1 MSSACNFA
9 SKVLNYMGDMEN
21 KAITG
26 SEEVVIPQQ
35 AKTYKM
41 IAFRGKVVFPGQA
54 VHFDL
59 VRDKS
64 YAAISHAVESGE
76 SVFLVAQKRATMVN
90 PAPQDIYRVGVLA
103 TIKQVQRLPGDAMRV
118 VFIAGRRMQI
128 DSYVSLT
135 PYFEVTL
142 KEYEYEQDDPVYF
155 EAVKRRLD
163 EQFKE
168 YRRIDTK
175 MPGDVLSTLSVD
187 DGERF
192 VATIANYIFTDDA
205 EKQNVLQTKT
215 LSAQYEQI
223 LTVLTRETEIRAI
236 EKRITAKVRQS
247 IDKNQKEYYVRE
259 QIRALKQE
267 IGEDADEIDEL
278 RDKLNAL
285 KESIPDYAYEKAE
298 KEISRLEKMNPSTPE
313 ATVSRSYIEL
323 ILEMP
328 WNKST
333 KDEISLDRARKVLN
347 EDHYGLEKVKERI
360 LEYLAVYKLTNN
372 LKSPILCFVG
382 PPGVGKTSIVR
393 SIARAA
399 GKELVSM
406 SLGGIRDE
414 AEIRGHRRTYV
425 AALPGRII
433 SGIRQAGVNNPV
445 FLLDEIDKM
454 TADMHGDPA
463 SALLE
468 VLDPNQN
475 YNFKDNYLDMPYD
488 LSSVM
493 FVTTANSLDPLPPAL
508 LDRLEVIEL
517 SGYTYEEKLQISK
530 RYLKPKEME
539 ANGLSNIKVD
549 MSDSVIMN
557 VISSYTR
564 ESGVRNLEREIATI
578 MRKIALRIV
587 EQNEQPTSFKV
598 TKKEVLEFLGPPKY
612 KENAIADTDEIGAA
626 TGLAWTSV
634 GGVTLNIEA
643 VIIPGGKGE
652 IKLTGSLGDV
662 MKESCL
668 AALSLVRSRADEY
681 GIDRDEFVNNDI
693 HLHFPEGATPKDG
706 PSAGITIATALMS
719 AFSKRPVAHDVTMTG
734 EVTLRGRVLAIGGL
748 KEKSLAAFRAGFKRL
763 IIPKENE
770 KDLAD
775 VPEEVK
781 KKLEI
786 ILVDDIDKVF
796 SAVLVK

>member
-1 MSSACNFA
+1 MDNNFDNKFGYSAEDTQLL
-9 SKVLNYMGDMEN
+9 SRV
-21 KAITG
+21 
-26 SEEVVIPQQ
+26 
-35 AKTYKM
+35 KTYKM

-64 YAAISHAVESGE
+64 YAAISQAVESGE

-118 VFIAGRRMQI
+118 VFMAGRRMQI

-142 KEYEYEQDDPVYF
+142 KEYEYEPDDPIYF

-175 MPGDVLSTLSVD
+175 MPGDVLSSLSVD

-192 VATIANYIFTDDA
+192 VSTIASYIFATDS
-205 EKQNVLQTKT
+205 EKQTVLQTKT
-215 LSAQYEQI
+215 LSEQYEQI
-223 LTVLTRETEIRAI
+223 LTVLTKETEIRAM
-236 EKRITAKVRQS
+236 EKRISAKVRQH
-247 IDKNQKEYYVRE
+247 IDKNQKEYYIRE
-259 QIRALKQE
+259 QIHALKE
-267 IGEDADEIDEL
+267 ELGEDADEIDEL
-278 RDKLNAL
+278 RKRLSEMKDAM
-285 KESIPDYAYEKAE
+285 PQAAYEKAE
-298 KEISRLEKMNPSTPE
+298 KEISRLEKMNSSTPE
-313 ATVSRSYIEL
+313 ANVARSYVDLLLDMPWSKFTDGDIEL
-323 ILEMP
+323 
-328 WNKST
+328 
-333 KDEISLDRARKVLN
+333 DFARQVLAD
-347 EDHYGLEKVKERI
+347 DHYGLEKVKTRI
-360 LEYLAVYKLTNN
+360 LEYLAVYKLTRN
-372 LKSPILCFVG
+372 LKSPVLCFVG

-399 GKELVSM
+399 GRELVTM
-406 SLGGIRDE
+406 SLGGIHDE

-425 AALPGRII
+425 AAMPGRII
-433 SGIRQAGVNNPV
+433 SGIRGAGVNNPV

-454 TADMHGDPA
+454 TADIHGDPA

-475 YNFKDNYLDMPYD
+475 YNFKDNYLDTPFD
-488 LSSVM
+488 LSNVM

-517 SGYTYEEKLQISK
+517 SGYTYEEKLQIAK

-539 ANGLSNIKVD
+539 ANGLTDIKVD
-549 MSDSVIMN
+549 MSDA
-557 VISSYTR
+557 VISHIISAYTR
-564 ESGVRNLEREIATI
+564 ESGVRKLEREIATV
-578 MRKIALRIV
+578 MRKIALKVV
-587 EQNEQPTSFKV
+587 ESDVKPTSIKV
-598 TKKEVLEFLGPPKY
+598 TKKDIAEYLGAPKY
-612 KENAIADTDEIGAA
+612 KDGTTSENDEVGVA

-634 GGVTLNIEA
+634 GGVTLTIEA
-643 VIIPGGKGE
+643 AIISGGKGE
-652 IKLTGSLGDV
+652 LKLTGSLGDV

-668 AALSLVRSRADEY
+668 AALSLVRSRAGEY
-681 GIDRDEFVNNDI
+681 HIPEHNFTENDV

-719 AFSKRPVAHDVTMTG
+719 AFSGRKVAHDVAMTG
-734 EVTLRGRVLAIGGL
+734 EVTLRGKVLAIGGL
-748 KEKSLAAFRAGFKRL
+748 KEKSLAAFRAGCKRL
-763 IIPKENE
+763 IIPRENE
-770 KDLAD
+770 KDLTEI
-775 VPEEVK
+775 PEEVK
-781 KKLEI
+781 QKVKI
-786 ILVDDIDKVF
+786 ILVDNIDQVY
-796 SAVLVK
+796 SHVLVCE

>member
-1 MSSACNFA
+1 
-9 SKVLNYMGDMEN
+9 MEN
-21 KAITG
+21 KATT
-26 SEEVVIPQQ
+26 EFEQTQIPQPVK
-35 AKTYKM
+35 AYKM

-64 YAAISHAVESGE
+64 YSAISEAVESGE
-76 SVFLVAQKRATMVN
+76 SVFLVAQKRATTVN

-103 TIKQVQRLPGDAMRV
+103 SIKQVQRLPGDAMRV
-118 VFIAGRRMQI
+118 VFTAGRRMQI

-142 KEYEYEQDDPVYF
+142 KEYEYEADDPVYF

-192 VATIANYIFTDDA
+192 VSTIANYIFTSDS
-205 EKQNVLQTKT
+205 EKQNILQTKT

-223 LTVLTRETEIRAI
+223 LTVLVREVEIRSL
-236 EKRITAKVRQS
+236 EKTITAKVRQN
-247 IDKNQKEYYVRE
+247 IDKNQKEYYLRE
-259 QIRALKQE
+259 QIRAIKTEL
-267 IGEDADEIDEL
+267 GEDADEIDAL
-278 RDKLNAL
+278 REKLAAMKEVLPEAAYDKIN
-285 KESIPDYAYEKAE
+285 
-298 KEISRLEKMNPSTPE
+298 KEISRLEKMSPSTPE
-313 ATVSRSYIEL
+313 ATVSRSYIDL
-323 ILEMP
+323 VLDLP
-328 WNKST
+328 WAKST
-333 KDEISLDRARKVLN
+333 TDTLSLAEARKVLN
-347 EDHYGLEKVKERI
+347 EDHFGLEKVKERI
-360 LEYLAVYKLTNN
+360 LEYLAVYKLTGN
-372 LKSPILCFVG
+372 LKSPVLCFVG

-399 GKELVSM
+399 GKKFVSM

-433 SGIRQAGVNNPV
+433 EGLRNAGVNNPV

-475 YNFKDNYLDMPYD
+475 YGFKDNYLDMPFD
-488 LSSVM
+488 LSKVM
-493 FVTTANSLDPLPPAL
+493 FVTTANSLDPIQPAL

-517 SGYTYEEKLQISK
+517 SGYTYEEKLQIAK
-530 RYLKPKEME
+530 RYLRPKEIE
-539 ANGLSNIKVD
+539 ANGLKDIKIE
-549 MSDSVIMN
+549 MSDAVTMN
-557 VISSYTR
+557 VISNYTR
-564 ESGVRNLEREIATI
+564 ESGVRNLEREIATV
-578 MRKIALRIV
+578 MRKIALKVV
-587 EQNEQPTSFKV
+587 EQKQPPSVFKV
-598 TKKEVLEFLGPPKY
+598 TKKEIAEFLGAPKY
-612 KENAIADTDEIGAA
+612 KDGGAVAEIDEVGAA
-626 TGLAWTSV
+626 NGLAWTSV

-643 VIIPGGKGE
+643 AIIPDGKGDV
-652 IKLTGSLGDV
+652 KLTGSLGDV
-662 MKESCL
+662 MKESCMT
-668 AALSLVRSRADEY
+668 ALTLVRARADKF
-681 GIDRDEFVNNDI
+681 GVDRDMFVKNDVP
-693 HLHFPEGATPKDG
+693 LHFPEGATPKDG

-719 AFSKRPVAHDVTMTG
+719 VFSGKRVAHDVAMTG
-734 EVTLRGRVLAIGGL
+734 EVTLRGKVLAIGGL

-763 IIPKENE
+763 IIPRENE
-770 KDLAD
+770 KDLVD
-775 VPEEVK
+775 VPDEVK
-781 KKLEI
+781 NKLEI
-786 ILVDDIDKVF
+786 ILVDNIDEVY
-796 SAVLVK
+796 AAALL

>member
-1 MSSACNFA
+1 M
-9 SKVLNYMGDMEN
+9 DN
-21 KAITG
+21 KIIYDA
-26 SEEVVIPQQ
+26 EETQLIQPV
-35 AKTYKM
+35 KTYKM

-64 YAAISHAVESGE
+64 YTAISQAVESGE

-128 DSYVSLT
+128 DSYVSLN

-142 KEYEYEQDDPVYF
+142 KEYEYEPDDPVYF
-155 EAVKRRLD
+155 EAIKRRLD

-175 MPGDVLSTLSVD
+175 MPGDVLSSLSVD

-192 VATIANYIFTDDA
+192 VSTIAGYIFATDS

-215 LSAQYEQI
+215 LSAQYELI
-223 LTVLTRETEIRAI
+223 LTSLTKETEIRAM
-236 EKRITAKVRQS
+236 EKRISARVRQN
-247 IDKNQKEYYVRE
+247 IDKNQKEYYIRE
-259 QIRALKQE
+259 QIRVLKE
-267 IGEDADEIDEL
+267 ELGEDADEIDEL
-278 RDKLNAL
+278 REKLRGM
-285 KESIPDYAYEKAE
+285 KDDMPQTAYEKAE
-298 KEISRLEKMNPSTPE
+298 KEISRLEKMNSSTPE
-313 ATVSRSYIEL
+313 ASVARSYIEL
-323 ILEMP
+323 LLEMP
-328 WNKST
+328 WQKST
-333 KDEISLDRARKVLN
+333 EDDISLEHARKVLA
-347 EDHYGLEKVKERI
+347 EDHYGLEKVKGRI
-360 LEYLAVYKLTNN
+360 LEYLAVFKLTKN
-372 LKSPILCFVG
+372 LKAPVLCFVG

-399 GKELVSM
+399 GKELVTM
-406 SLGGIRDE
+406 SLGGIHDE

-425 AALPGRII
+425 AAMPGRII
-433 SGIRQAGVNNPV
+433 SGIRQAKVNNPV

-454 TADMHGDPA
+454 TADIHGDPA

-475 YNFKDNYLDMPYD
+475 YNFKDNYLDMPFD
-488 LSSVM
+488 LSKVM
-493 FVTTANSLDPLPPAL
+493 FVTTANSLDPLPAAL

-517 SGYTYEEKLQISK
+517 SGYTYEEKLQIAK
-530 RYLKPKEME
+530 RYLKPKEIE
-539 ANGLSNIKVD
+539 ANGLSDVKIE
-549 MSDSVIMN
+549 MSDAVISHI
-557 VISSYTR
+557 ISSYTR
-564 ESGVRNLEREIATI
+564 ESGVRNLEREIATV
-578 MRKIALRIV
+578 MRKIALKVV
-587 EQNEQPTSFKV
+587 ESKEPVTTFKV
-598 TKKEVLEFLGPPKY
+598 GKKDVAEFLGPAKY
-612 KENAIADTDEIGAA
+612 KETSAVETDEVGAA

-634 GGVTLNIEA
+634 GGVTLSIEA
-643 VIIPGGKGE
+643 AIISGGKGE
-652 IKLTGSLGDV
+652 LKLTGSLGDV

-668 AALSLVRSRADEY
+668 AALSLVRSRAAEY
-681 GIDRDEFVNNDI
+681 GIKETAFSENDV

-719 AFSKRPVAHDVTMTG
+719 AFSKKAVAHDVAMTG
-734 EVTLRGRVLAIGGL
+734 EVTLRGKVLAIGGL
-748 KEKSLAAFRAGFKRL
+748 KEKSLAAFRAGYKRL

-775 VPEEVK
+775 VPDEVK
-781 KKLEI
+781 QKVQI
-786 ILVDDIDKVF
+786 IPVESIDQVF
-796 SAVLVK
+796 AAVLK

>member
-1 MSSACNFA
+1 
-9 SKVLNYMGDMEN
+9 MEN
-21 KAITG
+21 KATT
-26 SEEVVIPQQ
+26 EFEQTQIPQPVK
-35 AKTYKM
+35 AYKM

-64 YAAISHAVESGE
+64 YSAISEAVESGE
-76 SVFLVAQKRATMVN
+76 SVFLVAQKRATTVN

-103 TIKQVQRLPGDAMRV
+103 SIKQVQRLPGDAMRV
-118 VFIAGRRMQI
+118 VFTAGRRMQI

-142 KEYEYEQDDPVYF
+142 KEYEYEADDPVYF

-192 VATIANYIFTDDA
+192 VSTIANYIFTSDS
-205 EKQNVLQTKT
+205 EKQNILQTKT

-223 LTVLTRETEIRAI
+223 LTVLVREVEIRSL
-236 EKRITAKVRQS
+236 EKTITAKVRQN
-247 IDKNQKEYYVRE
+247 IDKNQKEYYLRE
-259 QIRALKQE
+259 QIRAIKTEL
-267 IGEDADEIDEL
+267 GEDADEIDAL
-278 RDKLNAL
+278 REKLAAMKEVLPEAAYDKIN
-285 KESIPDYAYEKAE
+285 
-298 KEISRLEKMNPSTPE
+298 KEISRLEKMSPSTPE
-313 ATVSRSYIEL
+313 ATVSRSYIDL
-323 ILEMP
+323 VLDLP
-328 WNKST
+328 WAKST
-333 KDEISLDRARKVLN
+333 TDTLSLAEARKVLN
-347 EDHYGLEKVKERI
+347 EDHFGLEKVKERI
-360 LEYLAVYKLTNN
+360 LEYLAVYKLTGN
-372 LKSPILCFVG
+372 LKSPVLCFVG

-399 GKELVSM
+399 GKKFVSM

-433 SGIRQAGVNNPV
+433 EGLRNAGVNNPV

-475 YNFKDNYLDMPYD
+475 YGFKDNYLDMPFD
-488 LSSVM
+488 LSKVM
-493 FVTTANSLDPLPPAL
+493 FVTTANSLDPIQPAL

-517 SGYTYEEKLQISK
+517 SGYTYEEKLQIAK
-530 RYLKPKEME
+530 RYLRPKEIE
-539 ANGLSNIKVD
+539 ANGLKDIKIE
-549 MSDSVIMN
+549 MSDAVTMN
-557 VISSYTR
+557 LISNYTR
-564 ESGVRNLEREIATI
+564 ESGVRNLEREIATV
-578 MRKIALRIV
+578 MRKIALKVV
-587 EQNEQPTSFKV
+587 EQKQPPSVFKV
-598 TKKEVLEFLGPPKY
+598 TKKEIAEFLGAPKY
-612 KENAIADTDEIGAA
+612 KDGGAVAEIDEVGAA
-626 TGLAWTSV
+626 NGLAWTSV

-643 VIIPGGKGE
+643 AIIPDGKGDV
-652 IKLTGSLGDV
+652 KLTGSLGDV
-662 MKESCL
+662 MKESCMT
-668 AALSLVRSRADEY
+668 ALTLVRARADKF
-681 GIDRDEFVNNDI
+681 GVDRYMFVKNDV

-719 AFSKRPVAHDVTMTG
+719 VFSGKRVAHDVAMTG
-734 EVTLRGRVLAIGGL
+734 EVTLRGKVLAIGGL

-763 IIPKENE
+763 IIPRENE
-770 KDLAD
+770 KDLVD
-775 VPEEVK
+775 VPDEVK
-781 KKLEI
+781 NKLEI
-786 ILVDDIDKVF
+786 ILVDNIDEVY
-796 SAVLVK
+796 AAALL

>member
-1 MSSACNFA
+1 M
-9 SKVLNYMGDMEN
+9 VDIMDN
-21 KAITG
+21 KAFTDT
-26 SEEVVIPQQ
+26 EEEQVMQPV
-35 AKTYKM
+35 KTYKM
-41 IAFRGKVVFPGQA
+41 IPFRGKVVFPGQA

-64 YAAISHAVESGE
+64 YNAIIQAAEASE

-103 TIKQVQRLPGDAMRV
+103 SIKQVQRLPGDALRV
-118 VFIAGRRMQI
+118 VFTAGRRMQI
-128 DSYVSLT
+128 DSYVSIT

-142 KEYEYEQDDPVYF
+142 KEYEYEPDDPLYF

-163 EQFKE
+163 EQFRE

-175 MPGDVLSTLSVD
+175 MPGDILSSLSVD

-192 VATIANYIFTDDA
+192 VSTIAGYIFSSDS
-205 EKQNVLQTKT
+205 ERQNVLQMKT
-215 LSAQYEQI
+215 LSAQYEEI
-223 LTVLTRETEIRAI
+223 LNVLTRETEIRAI
-236 EKRITAKVRQS
+236 EKKISAKVRQN
-247 IDKNQKEYYVRE
+247 IDKNQKEYYLRE
-259 QIRALKQE
+259 QIKALKE
-267 IGEDADEIDEL
+267 ELGEDADEIDEL
-278 RDKLNAL
+278 REKLAGMKDAL
-285 KESIPDYAYEKAE
+285 PEYAYEKAE
-298 KEISRLEKMNPSTPE
+298 KEISRLEKMSPSTPE

-323 ILEMP
+323 ILDMP
-328 WNKST
+328 WT
-333 KDEISLDRARKVLN
+333 KATEDDIALDRARKVLA

-399 GKELVSM
+399 GKELVTM
-406 SLGGIRDE
+406 SLGGVRDE

-425 AALPGRII
+425 AAMPGRII

-454 TADMHGDPA
+454 TSDIHGDPA

-475 YNFKDNYLDMPYD
+475 CNFKDNYLDMPFD
-488 LSSVM
+488 LSHVM
-493 FVTTANSLDPLPPAL
+493 FVTTANSLDPIPPAL

-517 SGYTYEEKLQISK
+517 SGYTYEEKLQIAK
-530 RYLKPKEME
+530 RYLKPKEIE
-539 ANGLSNIKVD
+539 ANGLKNVKID

-557 VISSYTR
+557 IITSYTR
-564 ESGVRNLEREIATI
+564 ESGVRNLEREIATV
-578 MRKIALRIV
+578 MRKIALKIV
-587 EQNEQPTSFKV
+587 EQKDTPSSFKV
-598 TKKEVLEFLGPPKY
+598 TKKETAEFLGPPKY
-612 KENAIADTDEIGAA
+612 KESAVTDIDEIGTA

-643 VIIPGGKGE
+643 MIIPNGKGE
-652 IKLTGSLGDV
+652 LRLTGSLGDV

-668 AALSLVRSRADEY
+668 AALSLVRSRAEQF
-681 GIDRDEFVNNDI
+681 GIDPDAFVKNDI

-719 AFSKRPVAHDVTMTG
+719 AFSQRKVAHDVTMTG
-734 EVTLRGRVLAIGGL
+734 EITLRGKVLAIGGL

-763 IIPKENE
+763 LIPRENE
-770 KDLAD
+770 KDLSD
-775 VPEEVK
+775 VPAEVK
-781 KKLEI
+781 AKLDI
-786 ILVDDIDKVF
+786 ILVDNIDKVF
-796 SAVLVK
+796 AEVLV

>member
-1 MSSACNFA
+1 M
-9 SKVLNYMGDMEN
+9 
-21 KAITG
+21 
-26 SEEVVIPQQ
+26 
-35 AKTYKM
+35 
-41 IAFRGKVVFPGQA
+41 
-54 VHFDL
+54 
-59 VRDKS
+59 
-64 YAAISHAVESGE
+64 
-76 SVFLVAQKRATMVN
+76 
-90 PAPQDIYRVGVLA
+90 
-103 TIKQVQRLPGDAMRV
+103 
-118 VFIAGRRMQI
+118 
-128 DSYVSLT
+128 
-135 PYFEVTL
+135 
-142 KEYEYEQDDPVYF
+142 
-155 EAVKRRLD
+155 
-163 EQFKE
+163 
-168 YRRIDTK
+168 
-175 MPGDVLSTLSVD
+175 
-187 DGERF
+187 
-192 VATIANYIFTDDA
+192 
-205 EKQNVLQTKT
+205 
-215 LSAQYEQI
+215 
-223 LTVLTRETEIRAI
+223 
-236 EKRITAKVRQS
+236 
-247 IDKNQKEYYVRE
+247 
-259 QIRALKQE
+259 
-267 IGEDADEIDEL
+267 
-278 RDKLNAL
+278 
-285 KESIPDYAYEKAE
+285 
-298 KEISRLEKMNPSTPE
+298 
-313 ATVSRSYIEL
+313 
-323 ILEMP
+323 
-328 WNKST
+328 
-333 KDEISLDRARKVLN
+333 
-347 EDHYGLEKVKERI
+347 
-360 LEYLAVYKLTNN
+360 
-372 LKSPILCFVG
+372 
-382 PPGVGKTSIVR
+382 
-393 SIARAA
+393 
-399 GKELVSM
+399 SM

-508 LDRLEVIEL
+508 LDRLEAIEL

-539 ANGLSNIKVD
+539 ANGLGNIKVD

-598 TKKEVLEFLGPPKY
+598 TKKEVAEFLGPPKY
-612 KENAIADTDEIGAA
+612 KENAIADTDEIGTA

-634 GGVTLNIEA
+634 GGVTLNIVA

>member
-1 MSSACNFA
+1 
-9 SKVLNYMGDMEN
+9 MEN
-21 KAITG
+21 KATT
-26 SEEVVIPQQ
+26 EFEQTQIPQPVK
-35 AKTYKM
+35 AYKM

-64 YAAISHAVESGE
+64 YSAISEAVESGE
-76 SVFLVAQKRATMVN
+76 SVFLVAQKRATTVN

-103 TIKQVQRLPGDAMRV
+103 SIKQVQRLPGDAMRV
-118 VFIAGRRMQI
+118 VFTAGRRMQI

-142 KEYEYEQDDPVYF
+142 KEYEYEADDPVYF

-192 VATIANYIFTDDA
+192 VSTIANYIFTSDS
-205 EKQNVLQTKT
+205 EKQNILQTKT

-223 LTVLTRETEIRAI
+223 LTVLVREVEIRSL
-236 EKRITAKVRQS
+236 EKTITAKVRQN
-247 IDKNQKEYYVRE
+247 IDKNQKEYYLRE
-259 QIRALKQE
+259 QIRAIKTEL
-267 IGEDADEIDEL
+267 GEDADEIDAL
-278 RDKLNAL
+278 REKLAAMKEVLPEAAYDKIN
-285 KESIPDYAYEKAE
+285 
-298 KEISRLEKMNPSTPE
+298 KEISRLEKMSPSTPE
-313 ATVSRSYIEL
+313 ATVSRSYIDL
-323 ILEMP
+323 VLDLP
-328 WNKST
+328 WAKST
-333 KDEISLDRARKVLN
+333 TDTLSLAEARKVLN
-347 EDHYGLEKVKERI
+347 EDHFGLEKVKERI
-360 LEYLAVYKLTNN
+360 LEYLAVYKLTGN
-372 LKSPILCFVG
+372 LKSPVLCFVG

-399 GKELVSM
+399 GKKFVSM

-433 SGIRQAGVNNPV
+433 EGLRNAGVNNPV

-475 YNFKDNYLDMPYD
+475 YGFKDNYLDMPFD
-488 LSSVM
+488 LSKVM
-493 FVTTANSLDPLPPAL
+493 FVTTANSLDPIQPAL

-517 SGYTYEEKLQISK
+517 SGYTYEEKLQIAK
-530 RYLKPKEME
+530 RYLRPKEIE
-539 ANGLSNIKVD
+539 ANGLKDIKIE
-549 MSDSVIMN
+549 MSDAVTMN
-557 VISSYTR
+557 VISNYTR
-564 ESGVRNLEREIATI
+564 ESGVRNLEREIATV
-578 MRKIALRIV
+578 MRKIALKVV
-587 EQNEQPTSFKV
+587 EQKQPPSVFKV
-598 TKKEVLEFLGPPKY
+598 TKKEIAEFLGAPKY
-612 KENAIADTDEIGAA
+612 KDGGAVAEIDEVGAA
-626 TGLAWTSV
+626 NGLAWTSV

-643 VIIPGGKGE
+643 AIIPDGKGDV
-652 IKLTGSLGDV
+652 KLTGSLGDV
-662 MKESCL
+662 MKESCMT
-668 AALSLVRSRADEY
+668 ALTLVRARADKF
-681 GIDRDEFVNNDI
+681 GVDRDMFVKNDV

-719 AFSKRPVAHDVTMTG
+719 VFSGKRVAHDVAMTG
-734 EVTLRGRVLAIGGL
+734 EVTLRGKVLAIGGL

-763 IIPKENE
+763 IIPRENE
-770 KDLAD
+770 KDLVD
-775 VPEEVK
+775 VPDEVK
-781 KKLEI
+781 NKLEI
-786 ILVDDIDKVF
+786 ILVENIDEVY
-796 SAVLVK
+796 AAALL

>member
-1 MSSACNFA
+1 MI
-9 SKVLNYMGDMEN
+9 GDIEN
-21 KAITG
+21 KSIIDVT
-26 SEEVVIPQQ
+26 ETPIPQQ
-35 AKTYKM
+35 PKAYKM

-64 YAAISHAVESGE
+64 YSAISQAVESGE

-103 TIKQVQRLPGDAMRV
+103 SIKQVQRLPGDAMRV
-118 VFIAGRRMQI
+118 VFMAGKRMQI

-135 PYFEVTL
+135 PFFEVTL
-142 KEYEYEQDDPVYF
+142 KDYEYEPDDPIYF

-192 VATIANYIFTDDA
+192 VSTIANYIFSSDA
-205 EKQNVLQTKT
+205 EKQNILQTKT

-223 LTVLTRETEIRAI
+223 LTVLVREVEIRAL
-236 EKRITAKVRQS
+236 EKSISAKVRQN
-247 IDKNQKEYYVRE
+247 IDKNQKEYYLRE
-259 QIRALKQE
+259 QIRAIKDEL
-267 IGEDADEIDEL
+267 GEDVDEIDEL
-278 RDKLNAL
+278 RDKLKSMAGAL
-285 KESIPDYAYEKAE
+285 PEAAYQKIE
-298 KEISRLEKMNPSTPE
+298 KEISRLEKMSPSTPE
-313 ATVSRSYIEL
+313 ATVSRSYIDLVLEL
-323 ILEMP
+323 P
-328 WNKST
+328 WNEST
-333 KDEISLDRARKVLN
+333 TEALTLNEARKILN

-360 LEYLAVYKLTNN
+360 LEYLAVYKLTGN
-372 LKSPILCFVG
+372 LKSPVLCFVG

-399 GKELVSM
+399 GKKFVSM

-433 SGIRQAGVNNPV
+433 EGVKNAGVNNPV

-454 TADMHGDPA
+454 TADIHGDPA

-475 YNFKDNYLDMPYD
+475 NAFKDNYLDMPFD
-488 LSSVM
+488 LSKVM
-493 FVTTANSLDPLPPAL
+493 FVTTANSLEPIPPAL

-517 SGYTYEEKLQISK
+517 SGYTYEEKLQIAK
-530 RYLKPKEME
+530 KYLKPKQVE
-539 ANGLSNIKVD
+539 ANGLKDIKIE
-549 MSDSVIMN
+549 MSDAVIN
-557 VISSYTR
+557 NIISAYTR
-564 ESGVRNLEREIATI
+564 ESGVRNLEREIATV
-578 MRKIALRIV
+578 MRKIAVKVV
-587 EQNEQPTSFKV
+587 EQKEPSASFRV
-598 TKKEVLEFLGPPKY
+598 TKKEVVEFLGAPKY
-612 KENAIADTDEIGAA
+612 KDGGSSSDVDEVGAA

-634 GGVTLNIEA
+634 GGVTLSIEA
-643 VIIPGGKGE
+643 AIISGGKGE

-668 AALSLVRSRADEY
+668 TALSLVRSRKDAF
-681 GIDRDEFVNNDI
+681 GIDGDMFVNNDI

-719 AFSKRPVAHDVTMTG
+719 AFSRKAVAHDVAMTG
-734 EVTLRGRVLAIGGL
+734 EITLRGKVLAIGGL

-770 KDLAD
+770 KDLVD
-775 VPEEVK
+775 VPSEVK
-781 KKLEI
+781 EKMTI
-786 ILVDDIDKVF
+786 VTVDNIDQVF
-796 SAVLVK
+796 AAALK

>member
-1 MSSACNFA
+1 MDNKYGYSAEDTQLLQP
-9 SKVLNYMGDMEN
+9 V
-21 KAITG
+21 
-26 SEEVVIPQQ
+26 
-35 AKTYKM
+35 KTYKM

-64 YAAISHAVESGE
+64 YAAIAQAVESGE

-118 VFIAGRRMQI
+118 VFMAGRRMQI

-142 KEYEYEQDDPVYF
+142 KEYDYEPDDPIYF

-163 EQFKE
+163 EQFRE

-175 MPGDVLSTLSVD
+175 MPGDVLSSLSVD

-192 VATIANYIFTDDA
+192 VSTIAGYIFSTDS
-205 EKQNVLQTKT
+205 EKQTVLQTRT
-215 LSAQYEQI
+215 LSEQYEQI
-223 LTVLTRETEIRAI
+223 LTVLTKETEIRAM
-236 EKRITAKVRQS
+236 EKRISAKVRQN
-247 IDKNQKEYYVRE
+247 IDKNQKEYYIRE
-259 QIRALKQE
+259 QIHALKE
-267 IGEDADEIDEL
+267 ELGEDADEIDEL
-278 RDKLNAL
+278 RKRLADMKDDMPQL
-285 KESIPDYAYEKAE
+285 AYEKAE
-298 KEISRLEKMNPSTPE
+298 KELSRMEKMNPSTPE
-313 ATVSRSYIEL
+313 ANVARSYIDL
-323 ILEMP
+323 LLDMP
-328 WNKST
+328 WNKYT
-333 KDEISLDRARKVLN
+333 DGDIALDFARQVLA
-347 EDHYGLEKVKERI
+347 EDHYGLEKVKTRI
-360 LEYLAVYKLTNN
+360 LEYLAVYKLTKN
-372 LKSPILCFVG
+372 LKSPVLCFVG

-399 GKELVSM
+399 GRELVTM
-406 SLGGIRDE
+406 SLGGIHDE

-425 AALPGRII
+425 AAMPGRII
-433 SGIRQAGVNNPV
+433 NGIRGAGVNNPV

-454 TADMHGDPA
+454 TADIHGDPA

-488 LSSVM
+488 LSNVM

-517 SGYTYEEKLQISK
+517 SGYTYEEKLQIAK
-530 RYLKPKEME
+530 KYLKPKEMT
-539 ANGLSNIKVD
+539 ANGLDGVNVEISDAV
-549 MSDSVIMN
+549 MSHI
-557 VISSYTR
+557 ISAYTR
-564 ESGVRNLEREIATI
+564 ESGVRKLEREIATV
-578 MRKIALRIV
+578 MRKIALKVV
-587 EQNEQPTSFKV
+587 ESETPPVTVKV
-598 TKKEVLEFLGPPKY
+598 TKKDVAEYLGAPKFKDDSASESDEVGV
-612 KENAIADTDEIGAA
+612 A

-634 GGVTLNIEA
+634 GGVTLTIEA
-643 VIIPGGKGE
+643 AIISGGKGE
-652 IKLTGSLGDV
+652 LKLTGSLGDV

-668 AALSLVRSRADEY
+668 AALSLVRSRAAEY
-681 GIDRDEFVNNDI
+681 EVPEQKFTQNDV

-719 AFSKRPVAHDVTMTG
+719 AFSGRKVAHDVAMTG
-734 EVTLRGRVLAIGGL
+734 EVTLRGKVLAIGGL
-748 KEKSLAAFRAGFKRL
+748 KEKSLAAFRAGCKRL
-763 IIPKENE
+763 IIPRENE

-775 VPEEVK
+775 IPDEVK
-781 KKLEI
+781 QKVKI
-786 ILVDDIDKVF
+786 ILVDNVDQVF
-796 SAVLVK
+796 SKVLVCE

>member
-1 MSSACNFA
+1 MD
-9 SKVLNYMGDMEN
+9 VEQ
-21 KAITG
+21 
-26 SEEVVIPQQ
+26 PQGMP
-35 AKTYKM
+35 AMKTYKM

-64 YAAISHAVESGE
+64 YSAISQAVESGE

-103 TIKQVQRLPGDAMRV
+103 SIKQVQRLPGDAMRV
-118 VFIAGRRMQI
+118 VFMAGRRMQI

-135 PYFEVTL
+135 PFFEVTL
-142 KEYEYEQDDPVYF
+142 KEFEYEPDDPVYF

-192 VATIANYIFTDDA
+192 VSTIASYIFTSDA
-205 EKQNVLQTKT
+205 EKQTILQTKT
-215 LSAQYEQI
+215 LSSQYEQI
-223 LTVLTRETEIRAI
+223 LTVLVREVEIRAL
-236 EKRITAKVRQS
+236 EKSISAKVRQN
-247 IDKNQKEYYVRE
+247 IDKNQKEYYLRE
-259 QIRALKQE
+259 QIRAIKDEL
-267 IGEDADEIDEL
+267 GEDADEISEL
-278 RDKLNAL
+278 REKLAGL
-285 KESIPDYAYEKAE
+285 KESLPEQAYEKTE

-313 ATVSRSYIEL
+313 ATVSRSYIDL
-323 ILEMP
+323 ILDLP
-328 WNKST
+328 WST
-333 KDEISLDRARKVLN
+333 SSADEPTLASARTILN
-347 EDHYGLEKVKERI
+347 EDHFGLEKVKERI
-360 LEYLAVYKLTNN
+360 LEYLAVYKLTGN
-372 LKSPILCFVG
+372 LKSPVLCFVG

-399 GKELVSM
+399 GKKFVSM

-433 SGIRQAGVNNPV
+433 EGVRQAGVNNPV

-454 TADMHGDPA
+454 TADIHGDPA

-475 YNFKDNYLDMPYD
+475 FNFKDNYLDMPFD
-488 LSSVM
+488 LSKVM
-493 FVTTANSLDPLPPAL
+493 FVTTANSLDPIPPAL

-517 SGYTYEEKLQISK
+517 SGYTYEEKLQIAK
-530 RYLKPKEME
+530 RYLKPKQIE
-539 ANGLSNIKVD
+539 ANGLKNIKIE
-549 MSDSVIMN
+549 MSDAVLMN
-557 VISSYTR
+557 IISAYTR
-564 ESGVRNLEREIATI
+564 ESGVRNLEREIATV
-578 MRKIALRIV
+578 MRKIALKTV
-587 EQNEQPTSFKV
+587 EQKQPPASFKV
-598 TKKEVLEFLGPPKY
+598 TKKELAEFLGAPKY
-612 KENAIADTDEIGAA
+612 KDAGAATETDEVGVA

-634 GGVTLNIEA
+634 GGTTLSIEA
-643 VIIPGGKGE
+643 AIIPDGKGE
-652 IKLTGSLGDV
+652 VKLTGSLGDV

-668 AALSLVRSRADEY
+668 TALSVVRSRAEKY
-681 GIDRDEFVNNDI
+681 GIDRAEFTKNDV

-719 AFSKRPVAHDVTMTG
+719 AFSGKRVAHDVAMTG
-734 EVTLRGRVLAIGGL
+734 EITLRGRVLAIGGL
-748 KEKSLAAFRAGFKRL
+748 KEKSLAAFRAGVKRL
-763 IIPKENE
+763 LIPKENE
-770 KDLAD
+770 KDLSEIPD
-775 VPEEVK
+775 EVK
-781 KKLEI
+781 TKI
-786 ILVDDIDKVF
+786 DISFVENIDQVF
-796 SAVLVK
+796 AAVLK

>member
-1 MSSACNFA
+1 
-9 SKVLNYMGDMEN
+9 MEN
-21 KAITG
+21 KTFITTD
-26 SEEVVIPQQ
+26 EVQIEQPN
-35 AKTYKM
+35 KTYKM

-64 YAAISHAVESGE
+64 YSAISEAVESGE

-118 VFIAGRRMQI
+118 VFTAGRRMQI

-142 KEYEYEQDDPVYF
+142 KEYEYEPDEPVYF

-192 VATIANYIFTDDA
+192 VSTIANYIFSSDT
-205 EKQNVLQTKT
+205 EKQTILQTRK
-215 LSAQYEQI
+215 LSEQYEQI
-223 LTVLTRETEIRAI
+223 LQVLVRETEIRAM
-236 EKRITAKVRQS
+236 EKRISAKVRQN

-259 QIRALKQE
+259 QIRALKE
-267 IGEDADEIDEL
+267 ELGEDADEIEEL
-278 RDKLNAL
+278 REKLAAL
-285 KESIPDYAYEKAE
+285 KNDMPEIAYSKVE
-298 KEISRLEKMNPSTPE
+298 KELSRFEKMNPTTPE
-313 ATVSRSYIEL
+313 ATVARSYVEL
-323 ILEMP
+323 VLEMP

-333 KDEISLDRARKVLN
+333 KDNISLERARKVLN

-360 LEYLAVYKLTNN
+360 LEYLAVYKLTQN
-372 LKSPILCFVG
+372 LKSPVLCFVG

-399 GKELVSM
+399 GKELVTM
-406 SLGGIRDE
+406 SLGGVRDE

-425 AALPGRII
+425 AAMPGRII
-433 SGIRQAGVNNPV
+433 NGIKQAGVNNPV

-454 TADMHGDPA
+454 TSDMHGDPA

-488 LSSVM
+488 LSNVM

-517 SGYTYEEKLQISK
+517 SGYTYEEKLQIAK
-530 RYLKPKEME
+530 RYLKPKEIE
-539 ANGLSNIKVD
+539 ANGLGNIRVD
-549 MSDSVIMN
+549 MSDSVTSHI
-557 VISSYTR
+557 ISAYTR
-564 ESGVRNLEREIATI
+564 ESGVRNLQREIATV

-587 EQNEQPTSFKV
+587 EQKEPPASFKV
-598 TKKEVLEFLGPPKY
+598 TKKEVAEFLGPPKY
-612 KENAIADTDEIGAA
+612 KDNSVTDKDEVGAA

-643 VIIPGGKGE
+643 AIISGGKGE

-668 AALSLVRSRADEY
+668 TALSLVRSRADEY
-681 GIDRDEFVNNDI
+681 GIDPEAFNKNDI

-719 AFSKRPVAHDVTMTG
+719 AFSGRKVAHDVTMTG
-734 EVTLRGRVLAIGGL
+734 ELTLRGKVLAIGGL
-748 KEKSLAAFRAGFKRL
+748 KEKSLAAFRAGFKRIL
-763 IIPKENE
+763 IPKENE

-775 VPEEVK
+775 VPKEVK
-781 KKLEI
+781 DRLEI
-786 ILVDDIDKVF
+786 IMVDNIDKVF
-796 SAVLVK
+796 STVLL

>member
-1 MSSACNFA
+1 
-9 SKVLNYMGDMEN
+9 MEN
-21 KAITG
+21 KATT
-26 SEEVVIPQQ
+26 EFEQTQIPQPVK
-35 AKTYKM
+35 AYKM

-64 YAAISHAVESGE
+64 YSAISEAVESGE
-76 SVFLVAQKRATMVN
+76 SVFLVAQKRASTVN

-103 TIKQVQRLPGDAMRV
+103 SIKQVQRLPGDAMRV
-118 VFIAGRRMQI
+118 VFTAGRRMQI

-142 KEYEYEQDDPVYF
+142 KEYEYEADDPVYF

-192 VATIANYIFTDDA
+192 VSTIANYIFTSDS
-205 EKQNVLQTKT
+205 EKQNILQTKT

-223 LTVLTRETEIRAI
+223 LTVLVREVEIRSL
-236 EKRITAKVRQS
+236 EKTITAKVRQN
-247 IDKNQKEYYVRE
+247 IDKNQKEYYLRE
-259 QIRALKQE
+259 QIRAIKTEL
-267 IGEDADEIDEL
+267 GEDADEIDAL
-278 RDKLNAL
+278 REKLAAMKEVLPEAAYDKIN
-285 KESIPDYAYEKAE
+285 
-298 KEISRLEKMNPSTPE
+298 KEISRLEKMSPSTPE
-313 ATVSRSYIEL
+313 ATVSRSYIDL
-323 ILEMP
+323 VLDLP
-328 WNKST
+328 WAKST
-333 KDEISLDRARKVLN
+333 TDTLSLAEARKVLN
-347 EDHYGLEKVKERI
+347 EDHFGLEKVKERI
-360 LEYLAVYKLTNN
+360 LEYLAVYKLTGN
-372 LKSPILCFVG
+372 LKSPVLCFVG

-399 GKELVSM
+399 GKKFVSM

-433 SGIRQAGVNNPV
+433 EGLRNAGVNNPV

-475 YNFKDNYLDMPYD
+475 YGFKDNYLDMPFD
-488 LSSVM
+488 LSKVM
-493 FVTTANSLDPLPPAL
+493 FVTTANSLDPIQPAL

-517 SGYTYEEKLQISK
+517 SGYTYEEKLQIAK
-530 RYLKPKEME
+530 RYLRPKEIE
-539 ANGLSNIKVD
+539 ANGLKDIKIE
-549 MSDSVIMN
+549 MSDAVTMN
-557 VISSYTR
+557 VISNYTR
-564 ESGVRNLEREIATI
+564 ESGVRNLEREIATV
-578 MRKIALRIV
+578 MRKIALKVV
-587 EQNEQPTSFKV
+587 EQKQPPSVFKV
-598 TKKEVLEFLGPPKY
+598 TKKEIAEFLGAPKY
-612 KENAIADTDEIGAA
+612 KDGGAVAEIDEVGAA
-626 TGLAWTSV
+626 NGLAWTSV

-643 VIIPGGKGE
+643 AIIPDGKGDV
-652 IKLTGSLGDV
+652 KLTGSLGDV
-662 MKESCL
+662 MKESCMT
-668 AALSLVRSRADEY
+668 ALTLVRARADKF
-681 GIDRDEFVNNDI
+681 GVDRDMFVKNDV

-719 AFSKRPVAHDVTMTG
+719 VFSGKRVAHDVAMTG
-734 EVTLRGRVLAIGGL
+734 EVTLRGKVLAIGGL

-763 IIPKENE
+763 IIPRENE
-770 KDLAD
+770 KDLVD
-775 VPEEVK
+775 VPDEVK
-781 KKLEI
+781 NKLEI
-786 ILVDDIDKVF
+786 ILVDNIDEVY
-796 SAVLVK
+796 AAALL

>member
-1 MSSACNFA
+1 
-9 SKVLNYMGDMEN
+9 MEN
-21 KAITG
+21 KATT
-26 SEEVVIPQQ
+26 EFEQTQIPQPVK
-35 AKTYKM
+35 AYKM

-64 YAAISHAVESGE
+64 YSAISEAVESGE
-76 SVFLVAQKRATMVN
+76 SVFLVAQKRATTVN

-103 TIKQVQRLPGDAMRV
+103 SIKQVQRLPGDAMRV
-118 VFIAGRRMQI
+118 VFTAGRRMQI

-142 KEYEYEQDDPVYF
+142 KEYEYEADDPVYF

-192 VATIANYIFTDDA
+192 VSTIANYIFTSDS
-205 EKQNVLQTKT
+205 EKQNILQTKT

-223 LTVLTRETEIRAI
+223 LTVLVREVEIRSL
-236 EKRITAKVRQS
+236 EKTITAKVRQN
-247 IDKNQKEYYVRE
+247 IDKNQKEYYLRE
-259 QIRALKQE
+259 QIRAIKTEL
-267 IGEDADEIDEL
+267 GEDADEIDAL
-278 RDKLNAL
+278 REKLAAMKEVLPETAYDKIN
-285 KESIPDYAYEKAE
+285 
-298 KEISRLEKMNPSTPE
+298 KEISRLEKMSPSTPE
-313 ATVSRSYIEL
+313 ATVSRSYIDL
-323 ILEMP
+323 VLDLP
-328 WNKST
+328 WEKST
-333 KDEISLDRARKVLN
+333 TDTLSLAEARKVLN
-347 EDHYGLEKVKERI
+347 EDHFGLEKVKERI
-360 LEYLAVYKLTNN
+360 LEYLAVYKLTGN
-372 LKSPILCFVG
+372 LKSPVLCFVG

-399 GKELVSM
+399 GKKFVSM

-433 SGIRQAGVNNPV
+433 EGLRNAGVNNPV

-475 YNFKDNYLDMPYD
+475 YGFKDNYLDMPFD
-488 LSSVM
+488 LSKVM
-493 FVTTANSLDPLPPAL
+493 FVTTANSLDPIQPAL

-517 SGYTYEEKLQISK
+517 SGYTYEEKLQIAK
-530 RYLKPKEME
+530 RYLRPKEIE
-539 ANGLSNIKVD
+539 ANGLKDIKIE
-549 MSDSVIMN
+549 MSDAVTMN
-557 VISSYTR
+557 VISNYTR
-564 ESGVRNLEREIATI
+564 ESGVRNLEREIATV
-578 MRKIALRIV
+578 MRKIALKVV
-587 EQNEQPTSFKV
+587 EQKQPPSVFKV
-598 TKKEVLEFLGPPKY
+598 TKKEIAEFLGAPKY
-612 KENAIADTDEIGAA
+612 KDGGAVAEIDEVGAA
-626 TGLAWTSV
+626 NGLAWTSV

-643 VIIPGGKGE
+643 AIIPDGKGDV
-652 IKLTGSLGDV
+652 KLTGSLGDV
-662 MKESCL
+662 MKESCMT
-668 AALSLVRSRADEY
+668 ALTLVRARADKF
-681 GIDRDEFVNNDI
+681 GVDRDMFVKNDV

-719 AFSKRPVAHDVTMTG
+719 VFSGKRVAHDVAMTG
-734 EVTLRGRVLAIGGL
+734 EVTLRGKVLAIGGL

-763 IIPKENE
+763 IIPRENE
-770 KDLAD
+770 KDLVD
-775 VPEEVK
+775 VPDEVK
-781 KKLEI
+781 NKLEI
-786 ILVDDIDKVF
+786 ILVDNIDEVY
-796 SAVLVK
+796 AAALL